1 MPVTFWTFLIG
12 GFALAGFPFIT
23 AGFWSKDEILLDAWT
38 HAPVVFY
45 MLAAAALLT
54 AFYTMR
60 QITMVFFGKPRT
72 EAAAHAHESHW
83 TMTLPLGI
91 LSFFAVTAGWLNIP
105 EDFPVLGPLARG
117 LGADFFFKNIVGGA
131 LVEKPEAIA
140 FTPVPLLTSIGVAL
154 VGLGVGWWM
163 YRNAYQTSDET
174 DPLAKLLPGPIYSA
188 LKNKYWFD
196 ELYDWAFVRPTF
208 WLARAVSRFDRS
220 FIDTLLHL
228 IGYLS
233 LNIGNAVKDYFD
245 VPVVNRTLSD
255 GSGEVVKGFG
265 QQVRILQTG
274 RVQQYLLMTMAVI
287 LAVGVFLLL
296 TR

>member
-1 MPVTFWTFLIG
+1 
-12 GFALAGFPFIT
+12 
-23 AGFWSKDEILLDAWT
+23 
-38 HAPVVFY
+38 
-45 MLAAAALLT
+45 
-54 AFYTMR
+54 
-60 QITMVFFGKPRT
+60 
-72 EAAAHAHESHW
+72 
-83 TMTLPLGI
+83 
-91 LSFFAVTAGWLNIP
+91 
-105 EDFPVLGPLARG
+105 
-117 LGADFFFKNIVGGA
+117 
-131 LVEKPEAIA
+131 
-140 FTPVPLLTSIGVAL
+140 
-154 VGLGVGWWM
+154 
-163 YRNAYQTSDET
+163 
-174 DPLAKLLPGPIYSA
+174 LLPGPIYSA

-233 LNIGNAVKDYFD
+233 LNIGIAVKNYFD

-287 LAVGVFLLL
+287 LAVGVYLLL
-296 TR
+296 AR